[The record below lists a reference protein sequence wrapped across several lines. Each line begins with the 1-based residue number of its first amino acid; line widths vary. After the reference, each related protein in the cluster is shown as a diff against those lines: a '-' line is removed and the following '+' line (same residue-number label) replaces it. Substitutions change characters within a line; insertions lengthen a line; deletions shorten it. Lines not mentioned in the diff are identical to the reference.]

1 MKYFF
6 AILFTFSS
14 LFSYSQ
20 LPDGSIAP
28 NFITTDVNGNEH
40 ELYNYLDMGYTVI
53 LQISASWSGPDWNYS
68 SNGVLQEVWENHGP
82 AGQPGVSPNTTDDV
96 MILWFEGDAGTAES
110 ELENSDF
117 GNWLIYIGNKK
128 VNSKWNV
135 HNEVQYRNYDAIGD
149 LEQLLLRTGV
159 GYNLSENNH
168 NLLLGYGYILSQNY
182 SAVTE
187 DKLDVNEHRIFQ
199 QFTSKQKIGNVS
211 LSHRYRFEQRFV
223 ESDFKMRLRY
233 FLAFKVPILKTETSP
248 TKLYLSAYNEV
259 FLNTESDMFD
269 RNRVYGGLGYQLN
282 NNVRIEA
289 GYMNQLFEHSS
300 RDQFNLITF
309 VNF

>member
-1 MKYFF
+1 M
-6 AILFTFSS
+6 AALTCV
-14 LFSYSQ
+14 LM
-20 LPDGSIAP
+20 LPYIAAA
-28 NFITTDVNGNEH
+28 
-40 ELYNYLDMGYTVI
+40 
-53 LQISASWSGPDWNYS
+53 QS
-68 SNGVLQEVWENHGP
+68 
-82 AGQPGVSPNTTDDV
+82 
-96 MILWFEGDAGTAES
+96 
-110 ELENSDF
+110 SDF

-182 SAVTE
+182 LSDTQE
-187 DKLDVNEHRIFQ
+187 KTDVNEHRIFQ

-223 ESDFKMRLRY
+223 EADFKLRLRY
-233 FLAFKVPILKTETSP
+233 FLALKIPLVKTETLP
-248 TKLYLSAYNEV
+248 LKLYLSAYNEV
-259 FLNTESDMFD
+259 FLNTESAVFD

-282 NNVRIEA
+282 KSVRIEV
-289 GYMNQLFEHSS
+289 GYMNQLFENAS

>member
-1 MKYFF
+1 MIKKSN
-6 AILFTFSS
+6 LFMVGLTCV
-14 LFSYSQ
+14 LM
-20 LPDGSIAP
+20 LP
-28 NFITTDVNGNEH
+28 
-40 ELYNYLDMGYTVI
+40 
-53 LQISASWSGPDWNYS
+53 YS
-68 SNGVLQEVWENHGP
+68 SAAQ
-82 AGQPGVSPNTTDDV
+82 
-96 MILWFEGDAGTAES
+96 
-110 ELENSDF
+110 NSDF

-128 VNSKWNV
+128 VDSKWNI

-168 NLLLGYGYILSQNY
+168 NLLLGYGYILSHNY
-182 SAVTE
+182 SADTE

-259 FLNTESDMFD
+259 FLNTESDVFD

-309 VNF
+309 INF